1 MSKILNDKYRLQ
13 NVLGVGAFGEVRC
26 ASVMQRRRSES
37 TTQYCAI
44 KIMDQNVIQAQ
55 KEQFQFELNLLPEL
69 SHPHI
74 IRVHEVSTSMLYGR
88 FCNDCGCLDFR
99 ASDHSSEQCRN
110 CPHGSRQHCKQFQGR
125 PVTLI
130 VQDLCAAGDLFVLLI
145 RSGAFPEDLS
155 RLYFKQLI
163 LGLEFLHLNGI
174 IHRDVKPSNICFDA
188 DFRLKIIDFGSA
200 GPSQEIGYRL
210 DYDGHYENRKRD
222 IGSHRYS
229 APEIG
234 VFKEIGCCAS
244 DVWSAGVILYVLL
257 TGKPPWRRPIC
268 EGKDRD
274 NHFCKIIVSG
284 FFPSKF
290 PECVKKL
297 LMKIWKQQPTKRLS
311 IEGIKKTEFWRRP
324 VPTKDKV
331 ELQMLERTR
340 LAWIGQDQ
348 TEMLRVLNVMRER
361 RQKPRYPQ
369 FGHRQ
374 STSQSPGPLSISDSR
389 NLSPSPQTQSLERRP
404 EISIARSSSRKNI
417 PSVQKNRRLQALF
430 VKLENEP
437 IANIAPSN
445 PSDYKQNYP
454 FTEELQI
461 DSVIPPKPS
470 WKYGREDVGPQHRS
484 LAKKI
489 VESLMSWAP
498 NLKVDTIERRKT
510 TRLEVMR
517 TEPPEFEA
525 QILVSD
531 DKGKLLSIRGEGSR
545 DPNLENNLERL
556 MRLLL

>member
-26 ASVMQRRRSES
+26 ASVMSRRRSES
-37 TTQYCAI
+37 ATRYCAI
-44 KIMDQNVIQAQ
+44 KMMDQNVVQAQ

-74 IRVHEVSTSMLYGR
+74 IRVHEISNSMLYGR
-88 FCNDCGCLDFR
+88 FCEDCGCLDFR
-99 ASDHSSEQCRN
+99 PSDLNSEQCRN
-110 CPHGSRQHCKQFQGR
+110 CPHDSRQHCKQFQGR

-130 VQDLCAAGDLFVLLI
+130 VQDLCPAGDLFVLLV
-145 RSGAFPEDLS
+145 RSGAFPEGLS

-200 GPSQEIGYRL
+200 GPSHEIGYRL
-210 DYDGHYENRKRD
+210 DYEGHYENRKRD
-222 IGSHRYS
+222 VGSQVYS

-234 VFKEIGCCAS
+234 VLKEAGCCAS

-257 TGKPPWRRPIC
+257 MKRPPWRRPVS
-268 EGKDRD
+268 EGRQRD
-274 NHFCKIIVSG
+274 KYFCDLISG
-284 FFPSKF
+284 FFPSKL
-290 PECVKKL
+290 PECVTKL
-297 LMKIWKQQPTKRLS
+297 LMKIWKQLPAKRLS
-311 IEGIKKTEFWRRP
+311 IERIKKTEFWQRP
-324 VPTKDKV
+324 VPSKDKV

-340 LAWIGQDQ
+340 LAWIGEDQ

-361 RQKPRYPQ
+361 GPKARYPTQ
-369 FGHRQ
+369 A
-374 STSQSPGPLSISDSR
+374 PLSISDSR
-389 NLSPSPQTQSLERRP
+389 TPSPPPKTPNLDRRP
-404 EISIARSSSRKNI
+404 EISIARSINRKTI
-417 PSVQKNRRLQALF
+417 PSVQKKRRMQATF

-437 IANIAPSN
+437 IANILAPNISA
-445 PSDYKQNYP
+445 DYKQNYP
-454 FTEELQI
+454 FAEDLQI
-461 DSVIPPKPS
+461 DSVIPVKPI
-470 WKYGREDVGPQHRS
+470 WKYGREDTGPQHRR

-489 VESLMSWAP
+489 VERLNSWAP

-510 TRLEVMR
+510 TRLEVVS

-525 QILVSD
+525 KILVTD

-545 DPNLENNLERL
+545 DPSLENNLERL